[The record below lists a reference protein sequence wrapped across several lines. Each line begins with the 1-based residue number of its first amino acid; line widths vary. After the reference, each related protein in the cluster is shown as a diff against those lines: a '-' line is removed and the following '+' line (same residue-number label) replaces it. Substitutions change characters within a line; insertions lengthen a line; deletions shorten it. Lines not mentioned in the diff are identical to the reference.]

1 MTLIASLPELAPPV
15 PISPAPLS
23 DADEARRAFAWTGLP
38 PLPLPVAPVAK
49 RRLPSVFAPQDPAAA
64 QFDVL
69 RTRMLGATEERGWNR
84 IGLTQPRNRPATA
97 FAAANLAF
105 SLARRPSL
113 RVLLVDLDLRTPRLA
128 LALRVGRAPELGA
141 ALREGADLAPAV
153 GRFGDNLAFLG
164 NAVPDALAGETLQE
178 PRAIAALSGL
188 VAELAPDVTL
198 LVLPPMLE
206 GDAGLA
212 GLSLA
217 DALLMV
223 SDGTS
228 TVLHDLQACDRLN
241 EDGPPILGVVLVEAE
256 G

>member
-15 PISPAPLS
+15 PHAPQAPS
-23 DADEARRAFAWTGLP
+23 AAHARQPFAWTDLRA
-38 PLPLPVAPVAK
+38 LPLPAAPAVK
-49 RRLPSVFAPQDPAAA
+49 RRLPSLFAPHSPAAA

-69 RTRMLGATEERGWNR
+69 RTRMLGATEERGWKR
-84 IGLTQPRNRPATA
+84 VGLTQPRNRPAAA

-128 LALRVGRAPELGA
+128 LALGIGRAPELGA
-141 ALREGADLAPAV
+141 AMRDGAALVPAV

-164 NAVPDALAGETLQE
+164 NAVPDPLAGETLQE
-178 PRAIAALSGL
+178 PRSTGALSAL
-188 VAELAPDVTL
+188 MSDLAPDVTL

-212 GLSLA
+212 GLPLA
-217 DALLMV
+217 DTLLMV

-228 TVLHDLQACDRLN
+228 TVPADLKDCDRLN

-256 G
+256 A